1 MNSIRILTKTDLE
14 SVRLEQSEVLTNIKN
29 ALIGLKS
36 FPESCPRK
44 LKLDAYEGVSYAMV
58 GMTNNPPLLGFKNSY
73 TRWFDQNNSKSKS
86 YATTLML
93 FDNQTGM
100 PIALMDG
107 GPIGAIRTPA
117 VSALL
122 SVAACT
128 NPPKTLVIL
137 GSGVQGR
144 HAAAP
149 MITLWETITKVIFV
163 GTHTSSL
170 DIIAKSTTQLA
181 NSLNRKIAVSTT
193 TKAQF
198 AVENADVV
206 IGAAGP
212 DSSLK
217 VEINDLK
224 PGATAVVV
232 GHGIEPSVCHQAS
245 TIITTSK
252 EQMRLT
258 GKDFCY
264 ANGILREPDFE
275 LPDLLTD
282 AEKLQRG
289 KDDIVFCYNSGL
301 AVTDIAV
308 AKLFS
313 DFASQNNIGH
323 EVSLWS

>member
-14 SVRLEQSEVLTNIKN
+14 SVRLEQSEILTSIKN
-29 ALIGLKS
+29 ALIDLKS

-44 LKLDAYEGVSYAMV
+44 LKLDAYEGVSYTMV

-73 TRWFDQNNSKSKS
+73 TRWFNQNNSKSKS

-117 VSALL
+117 VTALL
-122 SVAACT
+122 SAAACT
-128 NPPKTLVIL
+128 TPPKTLVIL
-137 GSGVQGR
+137 GSGVQGH

-170 DIIAKSTTQLA
+170 DAIAKSTKQLA
-181 NSLNRKIAVSTT
+181 NSLSRKIAVSTT
-193 TKAQF
+193 TNAQF

-212 DSSLK
+212 ASSLK

-245 TIITTSK
+245 AIITTSK

-258 GKDFCY
+258 GIDFCD

-275 LPDLLTD
+275 LPDLLTG
-282 AEKLQRG
+282 AKTLQRD

-308 AKLFS
+308 AKLIS
-313 DFASQNNIGH
+313 DIASQNNLGC
-323 EVSLWS
+323 EVSLWN

>member
-1 MNSIRILTKTDLE
+1 MRILTKSDLE
-14 SVRLEQSEVLTNIKN
+14 SISLKQSDILTSVEN
-29 ALIGLKS
+29 ALVDLKS

-58 GMTNNPPLLGFKNSY
+58 GMTNDPPLLGFKNSY
-73 TRWFDQNNSKSKS
+73 TRWFNQKNSKSKS

-93 FDNQTGM
+93 FDNQAGI

-117 VSALL
+117 VTALL
-122 SVAACT
+122 SAAACT
-128 NPPKTLVIL
+128 NPPETLVIL
-137 GSGVQGR
+137 GSGVQGH

-149 MITLWETITKVIFV
+149 MITMWDTITKVIFV
-163 GTHTSSL
+163 GTHTGSL
-170 DIIAKSTTQLA
+170 KAIA
-181 NSLNRKIAVSTT
+181 NSAKQLTNSLSRKIAVSTT
-193 TKAQF
+193 TNAPLAVQKA
-198 AVENADVV
+198 DLV

-212 DSSLK
+212 ASSLK

-224 PGATAVVV
+224 PGATVVVV
-232 GHGIEPSVCHQAS
+232 GHGIEPSVCHQAA
-245 TIITTSK
+245 TIVTTSK

-258 GKDFCY
+258 GRDFCDE
-264 ANGILREPDFE
+264 NGVLRKPDFE
-275 LPDLLTD
+275 LPDLLTGS
-282 AEKLQRG
+282 EKIHRD